1 MHNTGYK
8 QNMWLISSITWK
20 KKKSL
25 CSSQEENKI
34 LHSIIQF
41 PCKKTQTFSF
51 PANHKFIHYVTAY
64 FDSLVP
70 NKIWVNFQNPTVLW
84 DMQNRWLGG
93 TGRENITITQLHM
106 KIGCIHTV
114 NSIHLCLYHFNY
126 FFQHF
131 YHTYIPATKGIF
143 RNFYC
148 ILKSFS
154 NHLNEVKTFTQNPL
168 MWHSGCICTKN
179 TLKLIQTQI
188 CTHPV
193 QWMLP
198 GLTPGRAP
206 GRRNEHL
213 SHSLLQHA

>member
-1 MHNTGYK
+1 MTAESSQYLFISNHRKSTNWSIWWWMHNTGYK

-93 TGRENITITQLHM
+93 TGRENITITKLHM

-126 FFQHF
+126 FSISIM
-131 YHTYIPATKGIF
+131 HTYQQQKVFSEIF
-143 RNFYC
+143 TVFW
-148 ILKSFS
+148 S
-154 NHLNEVKTFTQNPL
+154 HLVIT
-168 MWHSGCICTKN
+168 
-179 TLKLIQTQI
+179 
-188 CTHPV
+188 
-193 QWMLP
+193 
-198 GLTPGRAP
+198 
-206 GRRNEHL
+206 
-213 SHSLLQHA
+213 